1 MKKIYFF
8 ISAAIILAAA
18 AAICLL
24 KKDSKMNSLNTTD
37 PELAALWNNFM
48 NADVLP
54 HGSLEVKTRAL
65 VLFAGH
71 VAAGSVNEYKMF
83 LAQALDN
90 GVSPVEAKEAIYQTI
105 PYAGMAKAYD
115 FLIATNEVLQSRG
128 IRLPLAGQSTTS
140 PQTRLKK
147 GIAVQGDIF
156 GAENIRAMRE
166 SAPAELKHIQD
177 YLSANCFGDYYTRNG
192 LDIKTRELLTFAVLV
207 SMGGAEPQA
216 RAHVQA
222 NLNVGN
228 SRENL
233 IDTVTQLLPFI
244 GYPRSLNAINVINEV
259 TKKD

>member
-1 MKKIYFF
+1 
-8 ISAAIILAAA
+8 
-18 AAICLL
+18 
-24 KKDSKMNSLNTTD
+24 MNSFNTTD

-54 HGSLEVKTRAL
+54 YGSLEGKTRAL

-71 VAAGSVNEYKMF
+71 VAAGSINEYKML

-115 FLIATNEVLQSRG
+115 FLTATNEVLQSRG
-128 IRLPLAGQSTTS
+128 IKLPLAGQSTTS
-140 PQTRLKK
+140 PQTRLEK

-156 GAENIRAMRE
+156 GTEHIRAMRE

-192 LDIKTRELLTFAVLV
+192 LDIKARELLTFAVLV

-216 RAHVQA
+216 KAHVQA

>member
-18 AAICLL
+18 AAICLFP
-24 KKDSKMNSLNTTD
+24 KDSKMNSFNTTD

-54 HGSLEVKTRAL
+54 YGSLEGKTRAL

-71 VAAGSVNEYKMF
+71 VAAGSINEYKML

-115 FLIATNEVLQSRG
+115 FLTATNEVLQSRG
-128 IRLPLAGQSTTS
+128 IKLPLAGQSTTS
-140 PQTRLKK
+140 PQTRLEK

-156 GAENIRAMRE
+156 GTEHIRAMRE

-192 LDIKTRELLTFAVLV
+192 LDIKARELLTFAVLV

-216 RAHVQA
+216 KAHVQA

>member
-71 VAAGSVNEYKMF
+71 VAAGSVNEYKML

-90 GVSPVEAKEAIYQTI
+90 GGAKTKPV
-105 PYAGMAKAYD
+105 
-115 FLIATNEVLQSRG
+115 
-128 IRLPLAGQSTTS
+128 
-140 PQTRLKK
+140 KK
-147 GIAVQGDIF
+147 SKFQQKLEDMQRMQ
-156 GAENIRAMRE
+156 EQRMKQM
-166 SAPAELKHIQD
+166 P
-177 YLSANCFGDYYTRNG
+177 
-192 LDIKTRELLTFAVLV
+192 
-207 SMGGAEPQA
+207 
-216 RAHVQA
+216 
-222 NLNVGN
+222 
-228 SRENL
+228 
-233 IDTVTQLLPFI
+233 
-244 GYPRSLNAINVINEV
+244 
-259 TKKD
+259 KKK

>member
-1 MKKIYFF
+1 MRPAFF
-8 ISAAIILAAA
+8 APGGVGDENRVVRRTETVLEQVAHDHVGLFGNKLAAHGVF
-18 AAICLL
+18 
-24 KKDSKMNSLNTTD
+24 
-37 PELAALWNNFM
+37 E
-48 NADVLP
+48 VLRF
-54 HGSLEVKTRAL
+54 G
-65 VLFAGH
+65 G
-71 VAAGSVNEYKMF
+71 
-83 LAQALDN
+83 
-90 GVSPVEAKEAIYQTI
+90 
-105 PYAGMAKAYD
+105 KAYD

>member
-1 MKKIYFF
+1 
-8 ISAAIILAAA
+8 
-18 AAICLL
+18 
-24 KKDSKMNSLNTTD
+24 
-37 PELAALWNNFM
+37 
-48 NADVLP
+48 
-54 HGSLEVKTRAL
+54 
-65 VLFAGH
+65 
-71 VAAGSVNEYKMF
+71 
-83 LAQALDN
+83 
-90 GVSPVEAKEAIYQTI
+90 
-105 PYAGMAKAYD
+105 
-115 FLIATNEVLQSRG
+115 
-128 IRLPLAGQSTTS
+128 
-140 PQTRLKK
+140 
-147 GIAVQGDIF
+147 
-156 GAENIRAMRE
+156 MRE